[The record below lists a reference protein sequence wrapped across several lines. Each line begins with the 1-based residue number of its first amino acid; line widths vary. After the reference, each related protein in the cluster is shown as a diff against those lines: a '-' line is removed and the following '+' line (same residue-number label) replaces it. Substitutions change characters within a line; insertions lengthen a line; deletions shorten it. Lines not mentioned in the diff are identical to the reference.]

1 MSRFHEFMRISV
13 EGDSLF
19 AAIFSKFVETITISS
34 IQMATKCTLLTESI
48 QKHLFDEQIKDKL

>member
-1 MSRFHEFMRISV
+1 MRISV
-13 EGDSLF
+13 EGDSYF
-19 AAIFSKFVETITISS
+19 AAIFSKYAQTITISS